1 MRAVFACVLY
11 EIRLMPFFDTRAL
24 AFTSDVET
32 ATDDLDSQGWQDLI
46 DLLDEQAEAT
56 MDEWSS
62 VVF

>member
-1 MRAVFACVLY
+1 
-11 EIRLMPFFDTRAL
+11 MPFFDTRAL

-56 MDEWSS
+56 MNEWSS